1 MRFRLGLWVLVLGPA
16 LPAAAATR
24 TYVIDASASAVQV
37 HVGKSGVFG
46 FAGHTHEVT
55 ADRFE
60 GRVDADPDDLAR
72 SSVELSFEAS
82 GLTVSAQGEPVGDAP
97 KVQEVLAGSKVLDV
111 SRFPAIRFRS
121 RQVSGRRAAEGAY
134 ELQVA
139 GEVSLLLSIH
149 GIVDCPS
156 HAQVVERWNSGVQEE
171 IRHRSDGIDV
181 YQAGVLRLDLV
192 LELRR
197 HALERD
203 VRATSLDLS
212 HRLGG

>member
-82 GLTVSAQGEPVGDAP
+82 GLTVSAQGEPEGDAP
-97 KVQEVLAGSKVLDV
+97 KVQEVMAGSKVLDV

-139 GEVSLLLSIH
+139 GEVSLHGVSRAVTVPVRVELSGATLTASGRTTLAQRAF
-149 GIVDCPS
+149 GIEPVT
-156 HAQVVERWNSGVQEE
+156 AGGGTVKVKNEVGVEFRIVA
-171 IRHRSDGIDV
+171 RV
-181 YQAGVLRLDLV
+181 K
-192 LELRR
+192 
-197 HALERD
+197 
-203 VRATSLDLS
+203 
-212 HRLGG
+212 

>member
-24 TYVIDASASAVQV
+24 TYVIDASASAFQV

-82 GLTVSAQGEPVGDAP
+82 GLTVSAQGEPEGDAP
-97 KVQEVLAGSKVLDV
+97 KVQEVMAGSKVLDV

-121 RQVSGRRAAEGAY
+121 RQVSGRRAADGAY

-139 GEVSLLLSIH
+139 GEVSLHGVSRAVTVPVRVELSGATLTASGRTTLAQRAF
-149 GIVDCPS
+149 GIEPVT
-156 HAQVVERWNSGVQEE
+156 AGGGTVKVKNEVGVEFRIVA
-171 IRHRSDGIDV
+171 RV
-181 YQAGVLRLDLV
+181 K
-192 LELRR
+192 
-197 HALERD
+197 
-203 VRATSLDLS
+203 
-212 HRLGG
+212 

>member
-72 SSVELSFEAS
+72 SSVELSFEAAA
-82 GLTVSAQGEPVGDAP
+82 LTVSAQGEPVGDAP
-97 KVQEVLAGSKVLDV
+97 KVQEVMAGSKVLDV

-121 RQVSGRRAAEGAY
+121 RQVSGRRAADGAY

-139 GEVSLLLSIH
+139 GEVSLHGVSRAVTLPVRVELSGATLTASGRTTLAQRAF
-149 GIVDCPS
+149 GIEPVT
-156 HAQVVERWNSGVQEE
+156 AGGGTVKVKNEVGVEFRIVA
-171 IRHRSDGIDV
+171 RV
-181 YQAGVLRLDLV
+181 K
-192 LELRR
+192 
-197 HALERD
+197 
-203 VRATSLDLS
+203 
-212 HRLGG
+212 

>member
-16 LPAAAATR
+16 LPAAAVTR
-24 TYVIDASASAVQV
+24 TYVIDASASAFQV

-60 GRVDADPDDLAR
+60 GRVDADLDDLAR

-82 GLTVSAQGEPVGDAP
+82 GLTVSAQGEPEGDAP
-97 KVQEVLAGSKVLDV
+97 KVQEVMAGSKVLDV

-121 RQVSGRRAAEGAY
+121 RQVSGRRAAEGTY

-139 GEVSLLLSIH
+139 GEVSLHGVSRAVTVPVRVELSGATLTASGRTALAQRAF
-149 GIVDCPS
+149 GIEPVT
-156 HAQVVERWNSGVQEE
+156 AGGGTVKVKNEVGVEFRIVA
-171 IRHRSDGIDV
+171 RV
-181 YQAGVLRLDLV
+181 K
-192 LELRR
+192 
-197 HALERD
+197 
-203 VRATSLDLS
+203 
-212 HRLGG
+212 

>member
-24 TYVIDASASAVQV
+24 TYVIDASASAFQV

-82 GLTVSAQGEPVGDAP
+82 GLTVSAQGEPEGDAP
-97 KVQEVLAGSKVLDV
+97 KVQEVMAGSKVLDV

-121 RQVSGRRAAEGAY
+121 RQVSGRRAADGAY

-139 GEVSLLLSIH
+139 GEVSLHGVSRAVTLPVRVELSGATLTASGRTTLAQRAF
-149 GIVDCPS
+149 GIEPVT
-156 HAQVVERWNSGVQEE
+156 AGGGTVKVKNEVGVEFRIVA
-171 IRHRSDGIDV
+171 RV
-181 YQAGVLRLDLV
+181 K
-192 LELRR
+192 
-197 HALERD
+197 
-203 VRATSLDLS
+203 
-212 HRLGG
+212 

>member
-24 TYVIDASASAVQV
+24 TYVIDASASAFQV

-72 SSVELSFEAS
+72 SSVELSFEAL
-82 GLTVSAQGEPVGDAP
+82 GLTVSAQGEPEGDAP
-97 KVQEVLAGSKVLDV
+97 KVQEVMAGSKVLDV

-139 GEVSLLLSIH
+139 GEVSLHGVSRAVTVPVRVELS
-149 GIVDCPS
+149 GATLTASGRTALAQRAFGMEPVTAGGGTVKVKNEVGVEFRIV
-156 HAQVVERWNSGVQEE
+156 ARVK
-171 IRHRSDGIDV
+171 
-181 YQAGVLRLDLV
+181 
-192 LELRR
+192 
-197 HALERD
+197 
-203 VRATSLDLS
+203 
-212 HRLGG
+212 

>member
-82 GLTVSAQGEPVGDAP
+82 GLKVSAQGEPEGDAP
-97 KVQEVLAGSKVLDV
+97 KVQEVMAGPKVLDV

-121 RQVSGRRAAEGAY
+121 RQVSGRRAADGAY

-139 GEVSLLLSIH
+139 GEVSLHGVSRAVTVPVRVELSGATLTASGRTALAQRPF
-149 GIVDCPS
+149 GIEPVTAGGRTVKVKND
-156 HAQVVERWNSGVQEE
+156 VGVEFRIVA
-171 IRHRSDGIDV
+171 RV
-181 YQAGVLRLDLV
+181 K
-192 LELRR
+192 
-197 HALERD
+197 
-203 VRATSLDLS
+203 
-212 HRLGG
+212 

>member
-82 GLTVSAQGEPVGDAP
+82 GLTVSAQGEPEGDAP
-97 KVQEVLAGSKVLDV
+97 KVQEVMAGSKVLDV

-121 RQVSGRRAAEGAY
+121 RQVSGRRAADGAY

-139 GEVSLLLSIH
+139 GEVSLHGVSRAVTLPVRVELSGATLTASGRTTLAQRAF
-149 GIVDCPS
+149 GIEPVT
-156 HAQVVERWNSGVQEE
+156 AGGGTVKVKNEVGVEFRIVA
-171 IRHRSDGIDV
+171 RV
-181 YQAGVLRLDLV
+181 K
-192 LELRR
+192 
-197 HALERD
+197 
-203 VRATSLDLS
+203 
-212 HRLGG
+212 

>member
-1 MRFRLGLWVLVLGPA
+1 MRLHLALWALALGPA
-16 LPAAAATR
+16 LPAVAATR

-82 GLTVSAQGEPVGDAP
+82 GLTVSAQGEPEGDAP
-97 KVQEVLAGSKVLDV
+97 KVQEVMAGSKVLDV

-121 RQVSGRRAAEGAY
+121 RQVSGRRAADGAY

-139 GEVSLLLSIH
+139 GEVSLHGVSRAVTVPVRVELS
-149 GIVDCPS
+149 GATLTASGRTALAQRAFGMEPVTAGGGTVKVKNEVGVEFRIV
-156 HAQVVERWNSGVQEE
+156 ARVK
-171 IRHRSDGIDV
+171 
-181 YQAGVLRLDLV
+181 
-192 LELRR
+192 
-197 HALERD
+197 
-203 VRATSLDLS
+203 
-212 HRLGG
+212 